1 MLHGYRLVPLAS
13 AKLVGDLD
21 RPRKACLAGLECYM
35 PAWPFAISAPMHRK
49 SKKVKIARTF
59 PAFLISRRSPE
70 IYQACLV
77 RVKTQM
83 EPLKSLIQNTL
94 HPLGIIHALEANDE
108 IITVSDQFNP
118 TLQPRFHLLLE
129 PLV

>member
-1 MLHGYRLVPLAS
+1 
-13 AKLVGDLD
+13 
-21 RPRKACLAGLECYM
+21 
-35 PAWPFAISAPMHRK
+35 MHRK

-94 HPLGIIHALEANDE
+94 YPLGVI
-108 IITVSDQFNP
+108 
-118 TLQPRFHLLLE
+118 
-129 PLV
+129 